1 MAWQGEQHSRVG
13 GVSNKEIPRSLCWA
27 KGQHP
32 HHSMQWSHS
41 ASCWMVKRSG
51 ASGKL
56 HKFLCCVA
64 QIEGWVLKNTQSR
77 KDEGFLPWTATS
89 YPCRKAN
96 FRGLKKG
103 KKKKKLNTTNCCHWT
118 WLCSKV
124 CQGWDW
130 LGCMVSR
137 KQSAPSAGYKAIL
150 IVLLPPWQPYW
161 QPRAPGETGCSRG
174 ALCLYTT
181 PGDAVIQAGTTLL
194 RRQKGP
200 NLEKERKSGL

>member
-13 GVSNKEIPRSLCWA
+13 GVSNKEIPRSLRWA

-64 QIEGWVLKNTQSR
+64 RIEGYWKIPNPERMRVFYLELQLQTRAGKLTLAGWR
-77 KDEGFLPWTATS
+77 RE
-89 YPCRKAN
+89 
-96 FRGLKKG
+96 KKI
-103 KKKKKLNTTNCCHWT
+103 KLNTTNCCHWT

-150 IVLLPPWQPYW
+150 IVSLPPWQPYW

-181 PGDAVIQAGTTLL
+181 PGDAVIQVGTTLL
-194 RRQKGP
+194 RCQNGP